1 MRWPRQPFARQI
13 VLAVACAAI
22 ARALPAQQPRAR
34 ITGTIETGAAAV
46 EQPLVRSG
54 AAFYLAPSAQL
65 TARDLT
71 IGGDAVFAA
80 GTPVWQSFLGNGYI
94 RSPAVRNIR
103 ILGGGQLL
111 KTSGLLPT
119 VHGDVGAEWRRSG
132 PSTTGTVRARVGRLR
147 YGGALWSDLDIGAST
162 IRSHGAMLFAIE
174 ALYSDAR
181 RPEALREQ
189 LGVAAGNGDAFSAR
203 TMDFTPRMIW
213 ERGRLRT
220 DASIALRVV
229 ERGVDGMRAG
239 PQLSFTFAT
248 SRGISLFVG
257 GAQRLPD
264 VRAGIP
270 SGRSA
275 LLGLR
280 VGGTRLVTRPVAPG
294 KAGPSLH
301 IVNGALILDAGIT
314 AIARASLR
322 GDFTEWQSRECAV
335 FDRHRFHCGAAP
347 RAGTWRVAIRLN
359 DGAWQQP
366 TNLAPAAD
374 DFGSVDGVLLT
385 GGKP

>member
-1 MRWPRQPFARQI
+1 MAGCWRRVSHVI
-13 VLAVACAAI
+13 VLTIASMAGASAA
-22 ARALPAQQPRAR
+22 LAQQPRAR
-34 ITGTIETGAAAV
+34 VIGSIETGAAAV

-65 TARDLT
+65 MARDMT
-71 IGGDAVFAA
+71 IGGDAVFAT
-80 GTPVWQSFLGNGYI
+80 GTPVWQSFLGNGFI

-103 ILGGGQLL
+103 ILGSGQLL

-119 VHGDVGAEWRRSG
+119 VHGDVGAEWRRS
-132 PSTTGTVRARVGRLR
+132 SAATTGVMRARVGRLR
-147 YGGALWSDLDIGAST
+147 YGDAFWSDVDVGASA
-162 IRSHGAMLFAIE
+162 IRSHGAMLLAVE

-181 RPEALREQ
+181 RPAALREQ
-189 LGVAAGNGDAFSAR
+189 LGVASGAGEAFSAR
-203 TMDFTPRMIW
+203 TLDFTPRMIW
-213 ERGRLRT
+213 ERGRLRA
-220 DASIALRVV
+220 DASVALRVV
-229 ERGVDGMRAG
+229 ERGVDGTRAG

-257 GAQRLPD
+257 GTQRLPD

-294 KAGPSLH
+294 KAGPSLY

-335 FDRHRFHCGAAP
+335 FDRHRFHCGPAP